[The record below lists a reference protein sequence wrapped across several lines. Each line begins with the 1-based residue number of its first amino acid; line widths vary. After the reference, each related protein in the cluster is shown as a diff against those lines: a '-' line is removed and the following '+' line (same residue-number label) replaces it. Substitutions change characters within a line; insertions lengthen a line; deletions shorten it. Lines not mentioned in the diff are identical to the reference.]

1 MPGPGEETQ
10 TLAMYIHANAV
21 DYLDLGYSSALAVVM
36 FVLSMA
42 TTFVYLKYVRGEAK

>member
-10 TLAMYIHANAV
+10 TLAMYIHMNAV

-42 TTFVYLKYVRGEAK
+42 TTFIYLRYVKADGK